1 MKNRLFVPGTTNK
14 LGQSSG
20 RTPAVEQLLIHR
32 SDSLI
37 RRWMRK
43 TGSITIIETSSR
55 KLFRGD
61 GHSWASE
68 VWEFEHHRARAE
80 LSGGK
85 TAAHSQSRLAH
96 LTLRRWMR
104 LLHYGQSSKRSHGS
118 SFGVSERSTT
128 MRRNPFYMPKPKRL
142 APSLKP
148 KTTQAKGRRRGC
160 EARQVP
166 KTKTTNNALP
176 PHT

>member
-1 MKNRLFVPGTTNK
+1 
-14 LGQSSG
+14 
-20 RTPAVEQLLIHR
+20 
-32 SDSLI
+32 
-37 RRWMRK
+37 MRK

-118 SFGVSERSTT
+118 SFGVSERST

-148 KTTQAKGRRRGC
+148 KTTQAKGRRRGTPSP
-160 EARQVP
+160 QD
-166 KTKTTNNALP
+166 KNNKQP
-176 PHT
+176 PPPNRMIELQGRKIELLGSFFF